1 MATHKE
7 LSELTNDELTK
18 YQHLRL
24 KIRSLEDLLTPE
36 QANVPVPPSITVNI
50 DKLYILFPI
59 QAPSPETIAELLKFL
74 NAAMDFAPLALPI
87 IEKIVNKLSHL
98 F

>member
-18 YQHLRL
+18 YKHLQL

-36 QANVPVPPSITVNI
+36 QANTPVPPSITVNV

-59 QAPSPETIAELLKFL
+59 QFPTPETITDLINFL
-74 NAAMDFAPLALPI
+74 TAAMEFAPLALPY
-87 IEKIVNKLSHL
+87 IEKIVNALSHL